1 MIESLEVHDFQ
12 NLYKHRKWTFHK
24 DVNILTGRNGS
35 GKTSLMKL
43 MWYMMA
49 GVQDNSVKISEAI
62 LESEKEKRIKW
73 EYDKDYIG
81 HYKNTNNL
89 GLDFIDVLRRGISFP
104 INTYFFPTF
113 RRTEGGFDAILK
125 KANQENLWGREFQQI
140 SFEFIFTDSS
150 LGSKFIKHEFIY
162 AYSTQDLENKLRNI
176 YAQISAKN
184 EILDKEQADYILNI
198 ANNGENGDLAMGM
211 AKIKQKIEE
220 INAKKA
226 VEMRPI
232 TVISDLVNFFFKER
246 GVKIWEKMTLGKIE
260 NAISS
265 ESLSAGEKQMLS
277 FLIYCALAK
286 DSVIFIDE
294 PEISLHPDWQR
305 KLIPALLELGNG
317 NQYFIATHS
326 PFIYAMYPDKEI
338 MLNPDKGE

>member
-1 MIESLEVHDFQ
+1 M
-12 NLYKHRKWTFHK
+12 
-24 DVNILTGRNGS
+24 
-35 GKTSLMKL
+35 
-43 MWYMMA
+43 
-49 GVQDNSVKISEAI
+49 
-62 LESEKEKRIKW
+62 
-73 EYDKDYIG
+73 
-81 HYKNTNNL
+81 
-89 GLDFIDVLRRGISFP
+89 
-104 INTYFFPTF
+104 
-113 RRTEGGFDAILK
+113 
-125 KANQENLWGREFQQI
+125 
-140 SFEFIFTDSS
+140 
-150 LGSKFIKHEFIY
+150 
-162 AYSTQDLENKLRNI
+162 
-176 YAQISAKN
+176 
-184 EILDKEQADYILNI
+184 NI